1 MPIFSFELHFDLWL
15 KPEKFCDSKSGLGCK
30 VVTKNWGDRNITPW
44 KMTDNLLCGSSCTEG
59 VYIRHLAT
67 CEWEW
72 ASTCHPSLWSVWH
85 FYQRLMWPLL
95 LFGGFYSPHKAR
107 HEPPVYCPNAAF
119 LSVSPHDTIGA
130 LQKPNTFFMCFIL
143 KSQTDYDCTD
153 VATVKVSPVTC
164 YGCSTDCTFSAR
176 SNLDVLKNECEGWLD
191 SSRFPVLYFLFMVA
205 VALHFIT
212 LLLLYFLELIF
223 GLFSHIVQLK
233 KDRKCK
239 ERRVN
244 IQSLGRC

>member
-119 LSVSPHDTIGA
+119 LTWHHRGSSEAKYLFYVFHTKISDWLWLHRCSHCKSLTCHV
-130 LQKPNTFFMCFIL
+130 LWLLHWLHFFSQKQF
-143 KSQTDYDCTD
+143 
-153 VATVKVSPVTC
+153 
-164 YGCSTDCTFSAR
+164 GCLEKWMRGLTGQQSFS
-176 SNLDVLKNECEGWLD
+176 C
-191 SSRFPVLYFLFMVA
+191 PVLSVYGGCCTAFYYLTAFIFLGAYIWAF
-205 VALHFIT
+205 
-212 LLLLYFLELIF
+212 
-223 GLFSHIVQLK
+223 
-233 KDRKCK
+233 
-239 ERRVN
+239 
-244 IQSLGRC
+244 